1 MGIGKSK
8 VSSSIDVDDI
18 IGSVETGRQIAS
30 EKKELE
36 KTLTELR
43 EAKSVL
49 QTFVGDLEKAI
60 GAECKAEGALKAAA
74 DSCENI
80 VSSICKA
87 IVAAEQNTVFRTEIS
102 PDHLSQ
108 LKQQVEESVT
118 KERQLLEEHR
128 ALQLRMFVEQ
138 EAKLEKILSRNKGIW
153 FSDFWLK
160 FLCVFLLVYTL
171 GIAVL
176 AYCK

>member
-60 GAECKAEGALKAAA
+60 GAECKAEGPRNLK
-74 DSCENI
+74 
-80 VSSICKA
+80 
-87 IVAAEQNTVFRTEIS
+87 
-102 PDHLSQ
+102 P
-108 LKQQVEESVT
+108 
-118 KERQLLEEHR
+118 
-128 ALQLRMFVEQ
+128 
-138 EAKLEKILSRNKGIW
+138 
-153 FSDFWLK
+153 
-160 FLCVFLLVYTL
+160 
-171 GIAVL
+171 
-176 AYCK
+176 